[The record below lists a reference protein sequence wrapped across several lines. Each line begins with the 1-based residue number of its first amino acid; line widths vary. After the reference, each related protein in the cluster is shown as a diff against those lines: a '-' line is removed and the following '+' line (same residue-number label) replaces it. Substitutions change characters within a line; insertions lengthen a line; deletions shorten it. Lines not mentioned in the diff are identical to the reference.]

1 MCEIG
6 LLKLLSWLATLLPW
20 IHTGSGT
27 RGGKY
32 GGSGGGQNR
41 ESDNA
46 FYQQIVLSFNK
57 FQQVSQQMNGQIN
70 NSKVHYIDKAK
81 DRRTTR
87 LMHL

>member
-1 MCEIG
+1 M
-6 LLKLLSWLATLLPW
+6 WDRTTQATLLAGH
-20 IHTGSGT
+20 IAAMDAHGFGKSGREI
-27 RGGKY
+27 RGGQ
-32 GGSGGGQNR
+32 GGQKG